1 MSKLLKFIVNL
12 FLIAAILIAVAILV
26 PPLAGVTTTIVDT
39 SSMNTNLPLG
49 SITYSTD
56 IDVFDI
62 KAGDVILKENDSSTY
77 AYTIEET
84 DAENGR
90 FVGVSTAD
98 PEGAKED
105 IVLRNTVSKV
115 AVSIPYIGYILIAMH
130 SLEGIIIVVLI
141 VVLMIILFILSELW
155 KVRPEEEE
163 EAPEEEPEEEPQVTA
178 KEETGIDTDAIRAAV
193 EENHT
198 ALGEDASIVEQA
210 SQDAEQTA
218 ASAAAGAA
226 SAEAMSDNPFPM
238 SEAEED
244 LAIEQALAGLSGE
257 GQKEAREITLPDTTE
272 LPEVPVP
279 FADSFEEVPYSSDI
293 PAAAASVT
301 QELPEE
307 SGSLA
312 KLAEEMEERA
322 KAAGTDGGY
331 SFSGDK
337 EEPTAFAD
345 DFSDSSFAEDFPE
358 ASFAE
363 EPLQADAAAAP
374 AADAEGTRFVPT
386 ARPAFDE
393 IVAEA
398 KDAGKDPY
406 IKKDDRSGISI
417 VDVSDM
423 L

>member
-198 ALGEDASIVEQA
+198 ALGEDASIAEQA

-218 ASAAAGAA
+218 ASADAGAA
-226 SAEAMSDNPFPM
+226 AAEVMSDNPFPM

-331 SFSGDK
+331 SLSGEK

>member
-331 SFSGDK
+331 SLSGEK

>member
-218 ASAAAGAA
+218 ASADAGAA
-226 SAEAMSDNPFPM
+226 AAEVMSDNPFPM

-331 SFSGDK
+331 SLSGEK